1 MSTPQQVRP
10 PVQVSATQPCFISVG
25 GFGLWM
31 LIDLFRIPGVVER
44 KNKDIA
50 RELMAQY
57 QAMRVG

>member
-1 MSTPQQVRP
+1 LLYWLT
-10 PVQVSATQPCFISVG
+10 VG

-31 LIDLFRIPGVVER
+31 LIDLFRIPGMVER
-44 KNKDIA
+44 KNEDIT